1 MNHRT
6 RQVIRMKNRK
16 IAKKGTAWRL
26 IRTVFEFYPVMMPAV
41 LVCVVINAV
50 VSSIPAVFQQ
60 NIIALMEKSWQTG
73 DWGAVSG
80 TITRW
85 VLTLLILYLISLI
98 ASFSFNR
105 MMATVT
111 QGSLMK
117 FREKMFDKM

>member
-1 MNHRT
+1 
-6 RQVIRMKNRK
+6 
-16 IAKKGTAWRL
+16 
-26 IRTVFEFYPVMMPAV
+26 MPAV

-73 DWGAVSG
+73 DWGTVSG

-117 FREKMFDKM
+117 FRRRCLIRCRRFL

>member
-1 MNHRT
+1 MNHRI

-16 IAKKGTAWRL
+16 TAKKGTAWRL

-73 DWGAVSG
+73 DWGTVSG

-85 VLTLLILYLISLI
+85 VLT
-98 ASFSFNR
+98 F
-105 MMATVT
+105 
-111 QGSLMK
+111 
-117 FREKMFDKM
+117 